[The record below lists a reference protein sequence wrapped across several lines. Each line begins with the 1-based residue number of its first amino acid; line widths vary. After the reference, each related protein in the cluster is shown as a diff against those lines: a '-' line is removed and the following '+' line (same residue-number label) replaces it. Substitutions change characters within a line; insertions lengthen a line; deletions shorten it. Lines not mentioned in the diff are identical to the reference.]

1 MKKVGIIT
9 VHRLPN
15 WGSVLQAYALQKII
29 SKLGFDVE
37 NIDYK
42 YPNEF
47 HWARGKKWGKKK
59 SPSLR
64 FFVKTI
70 KDEIFYLLHLKA
82 RPQMQLLNYFVD
94 RNMKLSREYSDFDVL
109 HKFPP
114 AYDIYVSGS
123 DQIWNP
129 NTMLGDTSYMLDFAP
144 EEAKKVAY
152 SSSFSCRYIPNDKI
166 SVYKKFLNRYDAIS
180 VRENNGRKIIREL
193 LDRDAKVVL
202 DPTLL
207 LNGDNWREISAEAHT
222 VKLPS
227 QYILCYMLA
236 YTFSADEPMNIILK
250 RVQKTYDLPIIFLKN
265 TPNGFDGRKYEL
277 PQNYNIGVPEFL
289 YLIQNASIVVS
300 SSFHGVA
307 FAINFGR
314 PLIALA
320 KENEDDRVST
330 LLNNLDIAED
340 VLVMTS
346 EVEEKAFN
354 PFYDVLLEQTILN
367 NLREISIAYLKNN
380 LK

>member
-1 MKKVGIIT
+1 M
-9 VHRLPN
+9 
-15 WGSVLQAYALQKII
+15 
-29 SKLGFDVE
+29 
-37 NIDYK
+37 
-42 YPNEF
+42 
-47 HWARGKKWGKKK
+47 
-59 SPSLR
+59 
-64 FFVKTI
+64 
-70 KDEIFYLLHLKA
+70 
-82 RPQMQLLNYFVD
+82 
-94 RNMKLSREYSDFDVL
+94 
-109 HKFPP
+109 
-114 AYDIYVSGS
+114 
-123 DQIWNP
+123 
-129 NTMLGDTSYMLDFAP
+129 
-144 EEAKKVAY
+144 
-152 SSSFSCRYIPNDKI
+152 
-166 SVYKKFLNRYDAIS
+166 
-180 VRENNGRKIIREL
+180 
-193 LDRDAKVVL
+193 
-202 DPTLL
+202 
-207 LNGDNWREISAEAHT
+207 
-222 VKLPS
+222 
-227 QYILCYMLA
+227 
-236 YTFSADEPMNIILK
+236 
-250 RVQKTYDLPIIFLKN
+250 KN